1 MDHCSSLTLSES
13 WQLLKSFSVAVDL
26 ESGQRRQKLSCQGT
40 GHSGRLQKAGEEPV
54 GGALGSKGAL
64 GSLLERD
71 PSRRQKCFLGA

>member
-26 ESGQRRQKLSCQGT
+26 ESGQGRQKLSCQGT
-40 GHSGRLQKAGEEPV
+40 GHSGRLQKAGGAPV
-54 GGALGSKGAL
+54 ALGSKGTL